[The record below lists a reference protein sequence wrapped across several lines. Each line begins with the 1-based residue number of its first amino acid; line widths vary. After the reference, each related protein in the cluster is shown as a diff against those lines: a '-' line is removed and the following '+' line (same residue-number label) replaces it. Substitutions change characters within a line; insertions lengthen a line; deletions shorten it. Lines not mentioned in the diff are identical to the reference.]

1 MKKYT
6 EQEIKGMGFVPA
18 QQEYF
23 TGKAWLKTYVFPD
36 DTTDAY
42 VGEVLF
48 EPGTR
53 NNWHKHG
60 SNQILLIRE
69 GVCFYQEEGQP
80 VQKISAGGYVNIMPG
95 IRHGHG
101 ASPDGVMIHTAI
113 GINAEKGL
121 VNWEEPVADE
131 DYNSAG

>member
-23 TGKAWLKTYVFPD
+23 TGKAWLKTYVFLMIQQMLMLVKC
-36 DTTDAY
+36 Y
-42 VGEVLF
+42 LR
-48 EPGTR
+48 PGTR
-53 NNWHKHG
+53 NNWHTHG

-80 VQKISAGGYVNIMPG
+80 VQKISVGGYVNIMPG
-95 IRHGHG
+95 IRHWHG